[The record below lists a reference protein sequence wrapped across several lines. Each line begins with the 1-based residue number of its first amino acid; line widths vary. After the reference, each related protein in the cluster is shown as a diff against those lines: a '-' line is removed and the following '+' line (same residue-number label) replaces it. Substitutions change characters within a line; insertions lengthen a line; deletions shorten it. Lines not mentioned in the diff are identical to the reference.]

1 MTDAEI
7 IRSAARNRD
16 VTARE
21 RAAMLRAADLLD
33 ACAKLDA
40 ERDITIESYDTD
52 EESGW
57 AASYDTDE
65 ESGWAASCDGV
76 VGQTDSG
83 SLAGVILSLAMNLP

>member
-21 RAAMLRAADLLD
+21 RAAMLRAVDLLD

-40 ERDITIESYDTD
+40 ERDITIE
-52 EESGW
+52 
-57 AASYDTDE
+57 SYDTDE